1 MIGGEPMAP
10 LFFLLRRCVGF
21 WRKRC
26 LKKIFLRRQC
36 AQGRRRSA
44 RQRAGEELNFMCRFL
59 MTRALLFI
67 VFLAWFTVSAQAQA
81 VPQEAVQADAP
92 TIDSARELAGKGR
105 LDKAMAQLDELAK
118 QSPEPAGT
126 ERLRG
131 LILYQ
136 RERFSE
142 AIEAFTKAEGQDPN
156 DHESMEMHGVSL
168 FRLGRI
174 PDAIPF
180 LEKGRAE
187 VESANIDPN
196 YVLALCYADVQ
207 RYDDSRRAFAAQF
220 GFEPESAQAHLLA
233 ARLLLRRELRDQAG
247 VEAGKALALEP
258 NLPLAHEL
266 LGEVAL
272 ARGDATTAIKEF
284 ELERTIDPLNPDL
297 YDRLGDAYVRKGQY
311 TQAQE
316 ALNRAVLLEPSA
328 TGPYILLGE
337 TFLKLSEPIQALHYL
352 DHAARMDPTNYITH
366 NLLAQ
371 AYKATGQVDAANR
384 EFQLVVD
391 LQHRNDPKPAEK

>member
-1 MIGGEPMAP
+1 MERTLYFI
-10 LFFLLRRCVGF
+10 FLLG
-21 WRKRC
+21 
-26 LKKIFLRRQC
+26 
-36 AQGRRRSA
+36 
-44 RQRAGEELNFMCRFL
+44 
-59 MTRALLFI
+59 
-67 VFLAWFTVSAQAQA
+67 WFGHASQAQD
-81 VPQEAVQADAP
+81 AVQADVVS
-92 TIDSARELAGKGR
+92 IDSARELAGKGR
-105 LDKAMAQLDELAK
+105 LDKAMVQLDELAK
-118 QSPEPAGT
+118 QSPEAAGV

-131 LILYQ
+131 IILYQ
-136 RERFSE
+136 RERFPE
-142 AIEAFTKAEGQDPN
+142 AIEAFTKAATQDPS
-156 DHESMEMHGVSL
+156 DSESLEMHGVSL
-168 FRLGRI
+168 FRMGRT

-180 LEKGRAE
+180 LEKARAT

-207 RYDDSRRAFAAQF
+207 RYDDSRHAFAAQF
-220 GFEPESAQAHLLA
+220 GFEPDSAQAHLLA
-233 ARLLLRRELRDQAG
+233 GRMFLRRELREQAG
-247 VEAGKALALEP
+247 VEATKALALEP
-258 NLPLAHEL
+258 ALPLAHEL

-272 ARGDATTAIKEF
+272 GHGDAGTAIKE
-284 ELERTIDPLNPDL
+284 LEAERGINPMNPDL

-337 TFLKLSEPIQALHYL
+337 TFLKLNEPIEALHYL
-352 DHAARMDPTNYITH
+352 DHAVRMDPTNYITH

-391 LQHRNDPKPAEK
+391 IQHRNDPRPAEK